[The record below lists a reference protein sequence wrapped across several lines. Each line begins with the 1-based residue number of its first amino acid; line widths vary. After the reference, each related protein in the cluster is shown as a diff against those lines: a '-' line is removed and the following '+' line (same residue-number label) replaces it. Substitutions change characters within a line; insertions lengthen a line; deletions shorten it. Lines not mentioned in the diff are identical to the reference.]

1 MADLLHR
8 VKEQLRVSTP
18 HCTASARAPARRS
31 VRASPP
37 LGPAPP
43 RRRAAAAG
51 APRSVPDDRA
61 PCDTAEHSCPPLA
74 AHHRRA
80 PCASAGRGRR
90 QAARRHRAA
99 PPPTSPRAASKAA
112 VRSSAVSGARARAR
126 LRLSR
131 RSNAAAT
138 AASICARHLRACS
151 SLPRRHGSLSGP
163 TPVGPLPPDT
173 CAKAASVASHAG
185 HAAATRAAAHADAP
199 AAREPCCRLPDGH
212 ARSKAKGA
220 PTRSS
225 LGGRGA
231 VPAG

>member
-90 QAARRHRAA
+90 QAASEA
-99 PPPTSPRAASKAA
+99 PPHGATTHQPQSRVKGRRAG
-112 VRSSAVSGARARAR
+112 SSAVSGARARAR

-151 SLPRRHGSLSGP
+151 SAARLSGP

-173 CAKAASVASHAG
+173 CVKAASVASHAG